1 MFDISNEGLEGALD
15 RMASVFIS
23 PLFAEDC
30 VEREMQAINSEND
43 RYQNLDQWRKMH
55 LEKLT
60 SKPGH
65 QYNQFGVGN
74 LDTLGKEPGARDE
87 LIKFHNQYYSSNIMT
102 LCVLS
107 KHPLTTMQEWVTK
120 YFS

>member
-15 RMASVFIS
+15 RMASVFIG
-23 PLFAEDC
+23 PLFDKGC

-43 RYQNLDQWRKMH
+43 RYQNMDQWRKLH

-74 LDTLGKEPGARDE
+74 LETLGGKPGARAD
-87 LIKFHNQYYSSNIMT
+87 LIKFHD
-102 LCVLS
+102 
-107 KHPLTTMQEWVTK
+107 
-120 YFS
+120 